1 MMQQLLYLK
10 DKEVENFKD
19 QMFKDNMYLFL
30 TLAINLYNKTSKTNN
45 CYINSYNNKLWAL
58 L

>member
-1 MMQQLLYLK
+1 
-10 DKEVENFKD
+10 
-19 QMFKDNMYLFL
+19 MFKDNMYLFL